1 MSDVQAKAEAR
12 RAKIAA
18 RAGTRLL
25 VAKGEKDS
33 LGDPAEDDGKV
44 RERPLA
50 ARRNLVAGGT
60 PTTESKLESTTSNN
74 DDDNDNNVPSMIIRE
89 SSSTTTATIPTAKKN
104 ENPTESSGDNKSMS
118 ITSQRTRKIEQEIA
132 RNTAKFDEN
141 IVKKDED
148 KSMEGKNAEEKQKVL
163 KKLALKATKTPL
175 KPHQIVKFIRLLIL
189 VVVGMITGYQ
199 SAMTNMH
206 EVVSYGHQKSTINHV
221 EEGITTTTTTTTGL
235 STLHAFVNGP
245 SVDGNIP
252 HFLGATVSPAQDGWF
267 PTTNKNRTWFQWLQ
281 NRFVRQLQC
290 SLTAVS
296 LVGWV
301 VSMCISPLV
310 NRAFPKQ
317 QNSGV
322 FSMQTIIN
330 LYSNG
335 VEGLIEII
343 LSRLGEWALHV
354 TVTVATAMVVTFFL
368 GGSLGDGS
376 TIDTMMNTAVGVTM
390 DKQTMES
397 MQSALGSTMEWE
409 PVVTKVVQ
417 EVGEGILATEVV
429 EGMVE
434 AVVDMV
440 GETVVQNVA
449 EATLT
454 AAAEAIV

>member
-33 LGDPAEDDGKV
+33 LGDPTEEDNASPKV

-50 ARRNLVAGGT
+50 ARRNLVAGGGGN
-60 PTTESKLESTTSNN
+60 TTAEPKEVE
-74 DDDNDNNVPSMIIRE
+74 DQNVLPSLVVRE
-89 SSSTTTATIPTAKKN
+89 NTTTATTTTTIPTAKKN
-104 ENPTESSGDNKSMS
+104 ETSTESAGEKSMS

-148 KSMEGKNAEEKQKVL
+148 KSLGGKNAEEKQKVL

-175 KPHQIVKFIRLLIL
+175 KPHQIVRFIRLLII

-206 EVVSYGHQKSTINHV
+206 EVVSYAHQQSTTTIPV
-221 EEGITTTTTTTTGL
+221 EEGITTGL
-235 STLHAFVNGP
+235 SQAQLTFSALVSGP
-245 SVDGNIP
+245 SVGTIP
-252 HFLGATVSPAQDGWF
+252 HFVGATISPVQDGWF
-267 PTTNKNRTWFQWLQ
+267 TKSSNSNRTWFQWLQ
-281 NRFVRQLQC
+281 YRFVRQLQC
-290 SLTAVS
+290 SFSAVS
-296 LVGWV
+296 LVGWI

-310 NRAFPKQ
+310 TRAFPKQ
-317 QNSGV
+317 QSSGF

-343 LSRLGEWALHV
+343 LSKIGEWALHV
-354 TVTVATAMVVTFFL
+354 TVTVGTAMAVTFFF
-368 GGSLGDGS
+368 GGIGDVS
-376 TIDTMMNTAVGVTM
+376 SIDTMMNTVGTAM
-390 DKQTMES
+390 DKSTMEA
-397 MQSALGSTMEWE
+397 MQSALGTTMEWE
-409 PVVTKVVQ
+409 PVVQ
-417 EVGEGILATEVV
+417 EVG

-434 AVVDMV
+434 AVVDIG
-440 GETVVQNVA
+440 GETVVQKVA
-449 EATLT
+449 EATLA
-454 AAAEAIV
+454 AAAEVIV